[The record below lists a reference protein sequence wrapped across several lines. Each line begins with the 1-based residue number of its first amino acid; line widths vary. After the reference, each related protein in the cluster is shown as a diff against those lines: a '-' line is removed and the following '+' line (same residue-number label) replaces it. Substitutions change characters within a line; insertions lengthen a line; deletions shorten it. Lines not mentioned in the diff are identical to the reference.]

1 MPKIDR
7 SFPTFH
13 SGGVMNGLTKFATIA
28 FVLTTSALL
37 LPGYIKAWRAVSP
50 VEAEF
55 YVTQLITSRARVFD
69 ASGKFARLPADQ
81 NLLSIEHFSCARSTS
96 ARREFQW
103 RGARAIIWDC
113 PVVFTTEAGQYTYV
127 LRLVP
132 DDDPIAKVSSEGYRT
147 TGIDVEA
154 AWDILEAVGRMP
166 KGG

>member
-1 MPKIDR
+1 
-7 SFPTFH
+7 
-13 SGGVMNGLTKFATIA
+13 MNRLATFATIA

-37 LPGYIKAWRAVSP
+37 LPGYIASWRAAAP

-55 YVTQLITSRARVFD
+55 YVTQLITTRTRVFD

-81 NLLSIEHFSCARSTS
+81 SLLSIEHFTCARSTS
-96 ARREFQW
+96 ARREFEW
-103 RGARAIIWDC
+103 RGARAIVWDC

-132 DDDPIAKVSSEGYRT
+132 DDDPIAEVSTEGYRT
-147 TGIDVEA
+147 TGIDVEE